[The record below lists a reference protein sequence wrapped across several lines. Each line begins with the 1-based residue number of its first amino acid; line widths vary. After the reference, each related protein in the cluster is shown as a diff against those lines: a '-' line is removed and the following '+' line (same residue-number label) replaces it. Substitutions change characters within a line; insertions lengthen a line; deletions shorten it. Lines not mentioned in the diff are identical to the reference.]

1 MCGIAGASWTSPPG
15 FVDDIVAAQVEQLRH
30 RGPDDSGSTWFVT
43 DTANAL
49 LIQTR
54 LSIIDLSHAGHQP
67 MTSPD
72 GRYDIVFN
80 GEIYNYVEVREQLGT
95 EGVQFLTET
104 DTEVLLHAWA
114 TWGESGLR
122 RLTGMFSFVVL
133 DHSNST
139 LTLVRDAF
147 GIKPL
152 YFRRTA
158 RQFSFSSELASLLA
172 LDPTP
177 TSLNWQRCYDYLV
190 HARYDS
196 NEDSFLSDVRH
207 VRPAHLMVYDL
218 TTGTV
223 GTQRRWWSPAVAES
237 ADVSLEQASIELRRL
252 LTESVRLHLRSDVP
266 IGTALSGGLDSSAIT
281 CLVRELEPG
290 ADLRTFSYVAA
301 GSEYDEEHWVDIV
314 NQAVDATPHKV
325 YAGPDD
331 LTANLPAPT
340 SAQGEPYGTTSIY
353 AQFAIYRKAH
363 EAGLVVVLDGQG
375 ADELL
380 GGYLGFPAARMLTLW
395 ERRDLLGVLRYARRW
410 KRWPNRT
417 AGDQWKGF
425 LEYFIPRKLRGAGLR
440 IVGRPAIPKWIKAE
454 AFAAHGITLE
464 RPVPSRRPEYRRRRL
479 TEALVDSLDRLPA
492 LLRHADRNSMHFSI
506 ESRVPFL
513 TIDLAE
519 FLLSLPEDYLV
530 DDETG
535 TKLVLRK
542 ALVGLVPSEVLE
554 RRDKIGFA
562 TPESTWML
570 SDSSRIESW
579 LPWLQPVSGFLD
591 TGAMRISWD
600 EYQRGERPFDAAF
613 WRWEV
618 RAVATGSSTPSRIS
632 SRGLGGFRV

>member
-1 MCGIAGASWTSPPG
+1 MCGIAGASWASPPCS
-15 FVDDIVAAQVEQLRH
+15 VDNIVAAQVELLKH

-43 DTANAL
+43 DSANAL

-54 LSIIDLSHAGHQP
+54 LSIIDLSQAGHQP

-80 GEIYNYVEVREQLGT
+80 GEIYNYVELREQLCA
-95 EGVQFLTET
+95 EGVEFLTET
-104 DTEVLLHAWA
+104 DTEVLLHSWV

-133 DHSNST
+133 DRSTST
-139 LTLVRDAF
+139 LILARDAF

-152 YFRRTA
+152 FFRQTA
-158 RQFSFSSELASLLA
+158 TQFSFSSELTSLLA

-177 TSLNWQRCYDYLV
+177 TSINWQRCYDYLV

-196 NEDSFLSDVRH
+196 TEDSFLSDVSH
-207 VRPAHLMVYDL
+207 IRPAHLMEYDL
-218 TTGTV
+218 KTGTV
-223 GTQRRWWSPAVAES
+223 RAQRRWWSPAVPES
-237 ADVSLEQASIELRRL
+237 TEMTLEQASVELRRL

-266 IGTALSGGLDSSAIT
+266 IGVALSGGLDSSAIT
-281 CLVRELEPG
+281 CLVRELEPNL
-290 ADLRTFSYVAA
+290 DLMTFSYVAA
-301 GSEYDEEHWVDIV
+301 GSEYDEEHWIDLV
-314 NQAVDATPHKV
+314 NQAVAATPLKV

-331 LTANLPAPT
+331 LTASLPALT

-363 EAGLVVVLDGQG
+363 EVGRVVLLDGQG

-380 GGYLGFPAARMLTLW
+380 GGYTGFPAARMLTLW

-410 KRWPNRT
+410 RRWPNRA

-425 LEYFIPRKLRGAGLR
+425 LEYFIPRKLRGAALR
-440 IVGRPAIPKWIKAE
+440 IVGRPTIPEWIKAE
-454 AFAAHGITLE
+454 AFAAQGITLE
-464 RPVPSRRPEYRRRRL
+464 RPVPSRRPEYRRHRL
-479 TEALVDSLDRLPA
+479 TEALVESLNRLPA

-519 FLLSLPEDYLV
+519 FLLALPEDYLV

-535 TKLVLRK
+535 TKLILRK
-542 ALVGLVPSEVLE
+542 ALVNLVPSEVLQ

-562 TPESTWML
+562 TPESAWML
-570 SDSSRIESW
+570 SDPARIKAW
-579 LPWLQPVSGFLD
+579 LPWLQPVSEFLD
-591 TGAMRISWD
+591 TDAMQTSWD
-600 EYQRGERPFDAAF
+600 EYLRGERPFDAAF
-613 WRWEV
+613 WRWECFARWLQHV
-618 RAVATGSSTPSRIS
+618 LPHLDSPRQA
-632 SRGLGGFRV
+632 